1 MLTMGQKKAV
11 TRELQNRYQKARKKE
26 KIMILDEF
34 TRITGYNRCY
44 ASQILGKSNIL
55 GSVQIGRKKFK
66 YVKDYH
72 QSSRKRNRYY
82 DQEVLLALKKIWK
95 EADYICSK
103 RLAPFLAEFIP
114 VLEKHGEIK
123 LTRQVREKLFT
134 ISAATIDRLLA
145 DIRKKQQIKGR
156 STTRPGSLLK
166 KNIPVRTFSEWNNTK
181 PGFFEVDLV
190 SHDGGLLRGDFIQSL
205 NFTDIATCWDEMVA
219 VKNKAQRWVF
229 AGIKEIKGRL
239 PFAILGFDS
248 DNGSEFINHHLI
260 RYCGEQHIT
269 FTRSRPYRKNDSCY
283 IEQKNWSVIRRTVGY
298 GRYDT
303 DKELR
308 LLNKLYGYL
317 RLYVNFFQPVRKL
330 VQKERIGSKIKKRY
344 DVAKTPY
351 RRVLACPYIPE
362 EIKMKLERQYAMI
375 NPAQFKREITKIQ
388 NQLYKANILKQNRD
402 KETVLSKKAQNS
414 FDYIEPPPLYWTER

>member
-1 MLTMGQKKAV
+1 MRQKKAI
-11 TRELQNRYQKARKKE
+11 TRELQNRYQKAKKKE

-34 TRITGYNRCY
+34 TQLTGYNRCY
-44 ASQILGKSNIL
+44 ASQILGKRKIL
-55 GSVQIGRKKFK
+55 GYVHITGEKFK
-66 YVKDYH
+66 YVQDDHK
-72 QSSRKRNRYY
+72 SSRKKNRYY
-82 DQEVLLALKKIWK
+82 DQDVLLALKKIWK

-114 VLEKHGEIK
+114 VLERHGEIK
-123 LTRQVREKLFT
+123 LTPKVREKLFT

-166 KNIPVRTFSEWNNTK
+166 KNIPVRTFSEWDNAK

-190 SHDGGLLRGDFIQSL
+190 SHDGGNLRGDVIQSL
-205 NFTDIATCWDEMVA
+205 NFTDIATCWDEMIA
-219 VKNKAQRWVF
+219 VKNKAQKWVF
-229 AGIKEIKGRL
+229 AGIKEIKERL

-248 DNGSEFINHHLI
+248 DNGSEFINAELC
-260 RYCGEQHIT
+260 RYCEEQHIT

-317 RLYVNFFQPVRKL
+317 RLYVNFFQPVRKS
-330 VQKERIGSKIKKRY
+330 VRKERIGSRIKKRY
-344 DVAKTPY
+344 DVSQTPF
-351 RRVLACPYIPE
+351 RRVLAFPDISE
-362 EIKMKLERQYAMI
+362 EIKMKLERQYVML
-375 NPAQFKREITKIQ
+375 NPVELKREITRLQ
-388 NQLYKANILKQNRD
+388 NQLYKANILKQNMD
-402 KETVLSKKAQNS
+402 KETVLSRKAQNS
-414 FDYIEPPPLYWTER
+414 FDYIST

>member
-1 MLTMGQKKAV
+1 MGQKKAV

-55 GSVQIGRKKFK
+55 GYVQIGRKKFK
-66 YVKDYH
+66 YVKDHH
-72 QSSRKRNRYY
+72 QSRRKRNRYY

-166 KNIPVRTFSEWNNTK
+166 KNIPVRTFSEWDNTR

-190 SHDGGLLRGDFIQSL
+190 SHDGGNSRGDFIQSL
-205 NFTDIATCWDEMVA
+205 NFTDIATCWMEMIA

-229 AGIKEIKGRL
+229 AGIKEIKERL

-260 RYCGEQHIT
+260 RYCEEQHIT
-269 FTRSRPYRKNDSCY
+269 FTRSRPYHKNDSCY

-351 RRVLACPYIPE
+351 RRVLASLYIPE

-414 FDYIEPPPLYWTER
+414 FDYIST

>member
-1 MLTMGQKKAV
+1 MLSMAQKKAV
-11 TRELQNRYQKARKKE
+11 TRELQNRYQKAKKKE
-26 KIMILDEF
+26 KIMILNEF
-34 TRITGYNRCY
+34 TQLTGYNRCY
-44 ASQILGKSNIL
+44 ASQILTKRKVL
-55 GSVQIGRKKFK
+55 GYVKLAGEKIK
-66 YVKDYH
+66 YVQDHHK
-72 QSSRKRNRYY
+72 SRRKRNLYY
-82 DQEVLLALKKIWK
+82 DQDVLLALKKIWK

-103 RLAPFLAEFIP
+103 RLAPFLSEFIP
-114 VLEKHGEIK
+114 VLEKHKEIK
-123 LTRQVREKLFT
+123 ITQEVREKLFS

-156 STTRPGSLLK
+156 STTKPGSLLK
-166 KNIPVRTFSEWNNTK
+166 KNIPVRTFSDWDNTK

-205 NFTDIATCWDEMVA
+205 NFTDIATGWDEMIA
-219 VKNKAQRWVF
+219 VKNKAQKWVF
-229 AGIKEIKGRL
+229 AGIKEIRKKIPL
-239 PFAILGFDS
+239 PMLGFDS

-260 RYCGEQHIT
+260 RYCEEQHIT

-303 DKELR
+303 DKELCI
-308 LLNKLYGYL
+308 LNKLYSYL

-330 VQKERIGSKIKKRY
+330 VQKERIGSRIKKRY

-351 RRVLACPYIPE
+351 RRVLSCPSIPD
-362 EIKMKLERQYAMI
+362 EIKMKLQRQYVML
-375 NPAQFKREITKIQ
+375 NPSELKREITKLQ
-388 NQLYKANILKQNRD
+388 NQLYKLNILKQNRD

-414 FDYIEPPPLYWTER
+414 FDYIST